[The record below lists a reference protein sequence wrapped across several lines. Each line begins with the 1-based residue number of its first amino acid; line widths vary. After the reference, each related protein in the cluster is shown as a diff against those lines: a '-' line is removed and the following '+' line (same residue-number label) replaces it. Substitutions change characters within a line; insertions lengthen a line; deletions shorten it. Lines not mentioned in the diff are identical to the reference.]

1 MKNRIFNLAF
11 LSFSLLVILTS
22 CNKTPDVIPQYL
34 RGGNSLVMADNGN
47 LVIAGYNTTSSKGYD
62 ATLLMTTNANN
73 DSVVWAA
80 TYGGSYSDAF
90 YCVKKSNDNGFI
102 ATGFSNKSN
111 ASSPAMLVVI
121 TDATGKMLISRTY
134 GGSAFTQGFSVIP
147 NADSGYLVAGVIQ
160 KTSNS
165 DRDIY
170 LVRINNSGDTL
181 WTKKLGAKRADQ
193 YDTVND
199 AAYGVIAAPGGG
211 YFLTGSLNGYSQY
224 GGKVFLMKVSATG
237 DSLWTKTYA
246 KGIGYSLTLTKDNGI
261 AISGS
266 LQEGSNQDIFLL
278 KTDMDGKQ
286 LWSKTFGGSGFEYGA
301 SMIETSDG
309 GFAIAGITNSSG
321 FGNQDV
327 YLVHTNSMGESP
339 WEKTYGGA
347 GDDQGYGLVE
357 MPDKGFCVTGLSN
370 SGGSYIFLNRTSS
383 DGTQQWVK
391 YIN

>member
-1 MKNRIFNLAF
+1 MKTRIFKLAG
-11 LSFSLLVILTS
+11 LSFLVLAVLSS
-22 CNKTPDVIPQYL
+22 CNKTPDVTPQYQ

-47 LVIAGYNTTSSKGYD
+47 LVIAGYNTNATKGYD
-62 ATLLMTTNANN
+62 ATLVMTTNGNN

-80 TYGGSYSDAF
+80 TYGGSYADAF
-90 YCVKKSNDNGFI
+90 YCVKKANTGGFI
-102 ATGFSNKSN
+102 AAGFSNKTS
-111 ASSPAMLVVI
+111 ASSPAMFVVI
-121 TDATGKMLISRTY
+121 TDASGKMLKSKTY
-134 GGSAFTQGFSVIP
+134 GGSGFSQGFSLIP

-160 KTSNS
+160 KTSSS
-165 DRDIY
+165 DRNIY
-170 LVRINNSGDTL
+170 LVRINEVGDTI
-181 WTKKLGAKRADQ
+181 WTKSLGARSIDQ

-199 AAYGVIAAPGGG
+199 AAYSVIAAPDGG
-211 YFLTGSLNGYSQY
+211 YYLTGSLNGYSQY

-237 DSLWTKTYA
+237 DSLWTKKYA
-246 KGIGYSLTLTKDNGI
+246 NGIGYSLKLTMDNGI

-266 LQEGSNQDIFLL
+266 LQEGVSQDVFLI
-278 KTDMDGKQ
+278 KTDLDGNV

-301 SMIETSDG
+301 SMVETSDG

-327 YLVHTNSMGESP
+327 YLIHTNPMGESP

-347 GDDQGYGLVE
+347 GDDQGFGLVE
-357 MPDKGFCVTGLSN
+357 MPDKGFCITGLSN

-391 YIN
+391 YIE